1 MDKDIASGWYAT
13 EDGHTTSVAH
23 WLDED
28 DFRGNGGVMNHETV
42 ESISKRRKPFTV
54 DYAGFGWLLI
64 KNGVFEHPEIKYPWF
79 APKICVEKMYHSV
92 WMQRKQDLK
101 FGATLACALDTK
113 KQGLFDMTNDNET
126 YNILCK
132 GRRIYTGLTE
142 EEYFNVM
149 EDLSIEFYQTGS
161 PRPED
166 IETEI
171 LTESKLW
178 QKADH

>member
-1 MDKDIASGWYAT
+1 
-13 EDGHTTSVAH
+13 
-23 WLDED
+23 LR
-28 DFRGNGGVMNHETV
+28 FGV
-42 ESISKRRKPFTV
+42 
-54 DYAGFGWLLI
+54 
-64 KNGVFEHPEIKYPWF
+64 
-79 APKICVEKMYHSV
+79 
-92 WMQRKQDLK
+92 
-101 FGATLACALDTK
+101 TLAFALDTK
-113 KQGLFDMTNDNET
+113 KQESFDMANET

-132 GRRIYTGLTE
+132 GRRIYTSLTE

-166 IETEI
+166 LETEI

>member
-1 MDKDIASGWYAT
+1 M
-13 EDGHTTSVAH
+13 
-23 WLDED
+23 
-28 DFRGNGGVMNHETV
+28 
-42 ESISKRRKPFTV
+42 
-54 DYAGFGWLLI
+54 
-64 KNGVFEHPEIKYPWF
+64 
-79 APKICVEKMYHSV
+79 
-92 WMQRKQDLK
+92 K
-101 FGATLACALDTK
+101 FGVTLAFALDTK
-113 KQGLFDMTNDNET
+113 KQELFDMANET

-142 EEYFNVM
+142 EEYFDVM

-166 IETEI
+166 LETEI